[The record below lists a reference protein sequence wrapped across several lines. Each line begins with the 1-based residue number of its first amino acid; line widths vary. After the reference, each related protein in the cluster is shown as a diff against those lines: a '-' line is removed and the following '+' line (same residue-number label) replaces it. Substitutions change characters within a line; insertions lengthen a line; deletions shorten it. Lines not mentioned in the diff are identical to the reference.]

1 MLKDGLH
8 TTSHATWACH
18 LYPVT
23 MATLPVMQGL
33 MYKQFKLLITTKQV
47 PLDNFFT
54 NFLLINSNSIKHTNS
69 IDQI

>member
-1 MLKDGLH
+1 MSNHNIQLKIQHKSL
-8 TTSHATWACH
+8 TINEKPREM
-18 LYPVT
+18 YPSNYQ
-23 MATLPVMQGL
+23 TLT
-33 MYKQFKLLITTKQV
+33 KQFKLLITTKQV